1 MKVAV
6 PVSEGLLS
14 PHFGH
19 CQVFTVF
26 AIDPDNQ
33 QILESETLTPP
44 PHEPGLFP
52 KWLGE
57 MGVDLV
63 LAGGLGPKAQS
74 LLSEQGIDA
83 IAGCPALE
91 PKTVVQQYLSG
102 SLSTGKNACDH

>member
-1 MKVAV
+1 
-6 PVSEGLLS
+6 L
-14 PHFGH
+14 
-19 CQVFTVF
+19 F
-26 AIDPDNQ
+26 AIDLDNQ

-63 LAGGLGPKAQS
+63 LAGGLGPKAQT
-74 LLSEQGIDA
+74 LLSEQGIEA

-91 PKTVVQQYLSG
+91 PKLVVQQYLTN
-102 SLSTGKNACDH
+102 SLSTGNNTCDH